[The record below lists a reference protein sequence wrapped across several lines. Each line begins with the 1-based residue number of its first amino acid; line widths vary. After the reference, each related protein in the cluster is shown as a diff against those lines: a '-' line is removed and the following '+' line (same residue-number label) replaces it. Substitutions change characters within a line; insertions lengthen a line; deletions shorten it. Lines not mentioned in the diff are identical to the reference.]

1 MTLDTHTLL
10 ITFMWAMGTL
20 SAIMLLFWHFHRGM
34 PGVGLWTAGAGCLAI
49 GGLSVALLGVAPQ
62 AFISLS
68 ANTLFLMALGLIL
81 NGFRAFNGRPAAWW
95 FTIGL
100 VIVQGMGL
108 AWFLWIDTN
117 IQARVIVISVCLG
130 LLCASSAYEMAV
142 RTQRSIRLA
151 AWIGSAIYV
160 VMTISMVLRVVAALH
175 ATPTA
180 GGPLPPVHPM
190 HFLVAILAG
199 MTCVFTLIMMASLR
213 LRLDAEEHG
222 RAMAA
227 LAADRDAARMR
238 AEEANRAKTQF
249 LAMMSHELRTPL
261 NAILGF
267 SDLLRTRATMGNTG
281 ESPEKAAEYATYIH
295 QSGTHLLSLIGDI
308 LDLAKAEAGKLEVQ
322 LTDLDAGPVV
332 EQTMLLLGEAAQSR
346 GLRLSTHIG
355 PDLPVCRA
363 DGRALKQILVNLVSN
378 AIKFTPAGGEV
389 RVIVREASAPYGGIE
404 VAVSDTGIGIPEDQI
419 ERARRPFER
428 IAASNTRNTEGTGLG
443 LAIVDALVQL
453 QNGHM
458 RIESRVAEG
467 TTVVVWLPPAAG
479 QPAVAKVYAAGI

>member
-1 MTLDTHTLL
+1 MALDTHTLL
-10 ITFMWAMGTL
+10 ITFMWIMGTL

-34 PGVGLWTAGAGCLAI
+34 PGVGLWTAGAGCLAA
-49 GGLSVALLGVAPQ
+49 GGLGAAFIGIAPQ
-62 AFISLS
+62 AFVVFW
-68 ANTLFLMALGLIL
+68 ANTLFLLSLGLIL

-100 VIVQGMGL
+100 VIVQGVGL
-108 AWFLWIDTN
+108 TWFLWVDNDIL
-117 IQARVIVISVCLG
+117 ARIVVVSICLA
-130 LLCASSAYEMAV
+130 LLCGSSAYEMAM

-151 AWIGSAIYV
+151 AWIGSAIYA
-160 VMTISMVLRVVAALH
+160 VMAISMVLRGVAALRS
-175 ATPTA
+175 APVVDGTQT
-180 GGPLPPVHPM
+180 PVHPL
-190 HFLVAILAG
+190 HFLIAILAG

-213 LRLDAEEHG
+213 LRLEAEEHG

-267 SDLLRTRATMGNTG
+267 SDLLRTRAALGKGG
-281 ESPEKAAEYATYIH
+281 ESPEKAIEYATYIH

-308 LDLAKAEAGKLEVQ
+308 LDLAKAEAGKLEVEVA
-322 LTDLDAGPVV
+322 DLDAGPVV
-332 EQTMLLLGEAAQSR
+332 EQATLLLGEAARSR
-346 GLRLSTHIG
+346 GLRLSTHIA

-378 AIKFTPAGGEV
+378 AIKFTQPGGEV
-389 RVIVREASAPYGGIE
+389 RVVARKASAPYSGIE
-404 VAVSDTGIGIPEDQI
+404 VTVSDTGIGIPEDQI

-428 IAASNTRNTEGTGLG
+428 IAGSNTRNTEGTGLG

-467 TTVVVWLPPAAG
+467 TTVVVRLPSAAD
-479 QPAVAKVYAAGI
+479 QPAPTDVFAEGI